1 MTKSLQATSTDASV
15 ELDSITK
22 SYGPTTIIG
31 DTSIHINDG
40 EFVSLLGPSGC
51 GKSTILKM
59 IAGLAEPS
67 TGTVRTGQKKVQGPG
82 PDRGMVFQDHAL
94 LPWMTAR
101 GNIDFGLRSARP
113 GLSKSE
119 RAEITRTHLE
129 QVGLTDAADRR
140 PARLSGGMQQRVGL
154 ARAFA
159 IDPPIML
166 LDEPFG
172 ALDALTRREL
182 QLQLLGI
189 WEASQRT
196 VVMVTH
202 DVDEAILLSDRVL
215 VMSKSPDSTIIADI
229 NVDLPRPRHD
239 ASEDPAVETKTAE
252 LRKEMLSL
260 LEH

>member
-1 MTKSLQATSTDASV
+1 MTKSLQATPTDASV

-67 TGTVRTGQKKVQGPG
+67 TGTVSTGQKKVQGPG
-82 PDRGMVFQDHAL
+82 PDRVMVFQDHAL

-215 VMSKSPDSTIIADI
+215 VMSKSPESTIIADI

-252 LRKEMLSL
+252 LRKEMLNL

>member
-31 DTSIHINDG
+31 DTRIHINDG

-67 TGTVRTGQKKVQGPG
+67 TGTVSTGQKKVQGPG

-113 GLSKSE
+113 ELSKSE
-119 RAEITRTHLE
+119 RADITRTHLE

-215 VMSKSPDSTIIADI
+215 VMSKSPESTIIADI

-252 LRKEMLSL
+252 LRKEMLNL

>member
-1 MTKSLQATSTDASV
+1 MTKSLQAASTDASV

-40 EFVSLLGPSGC
+40 EFVALLGPSGC

-182 QLQLLGI
+182 QLLGI

-215 VMSKSPDSTIIADI
+215 VMSKSPESTIIADI

>member
-1 MTKSLQATSTDASV
+1 N
-15 ELDSITK
+15 
-22 SYGPTTIIG
+22 G
-31 DTSIHINDG
+31 
-40 EFVSLLGPSGC
+40 
-51 GKSTILKM
+51 
-59 IAGLAEPS
+59 AEES
-67 TGTVRTGQKKVQGPG
+67 S
-82 PDRGMVFQDHAL
+82 
-94 LPWMTAR
+94 
-101 GNIDFGLRSARP
+101 RSRP
-113 GLSKSE
+113 RSWHGLSRP
-119 RAEITRTHLE
+119 RAVAVDDRARQHRFWSALRAPRLEQIRAGRNYRTHLE

-166 LDEPFG
+166 LHEPFG

-215 VMSKSPDSTIIADI
+215 VMSKSPESTIIADI

>member
-1 MTKSLQATSTDASV
+1 MSGVSFENVSIVYPGATRPSV
-15 ELDSITK
+15 DELDLH
-22 SYGPTTIIG
+22 IG
-31 DTSIHINDG
+31 EG
-40 EFVSLLGPSGC
+40 EFLVLVGPSGC

-215 VMSKSPDSTIIADI
+215 VMSKSPESTIIADI